1 MTNLKKFV
9 AGYSSFEV
17 ICLFV
22 GVLGSVSAA
31 AIALDSFFTGW
42 VLGLSVVATLAC
54 VLLCGSRDVEPL
66 RDQRRTLKEVV
77 MSIGVGVV
85 AVFFRFGSYTFLQG
99 GQDQGLYVN
108 MASTLHKWGSV
119 RFPDSFRASL
129 DQTAQQMY
137 DQTRLASI
145 SIVDS
150 LHSTATIE
158 FYPLHPAL
166 MAICRFVFGGYGHQS
181 LFLMSLLGI
190 WAAWHLAIEIDGRK
204 SVAVLFSLFMA
215 INPAMTFFAKFPV
228 SETIAL
234 TYVLI
239 GMIFF
244 LRYLRLDDSRAR
256 GFSLLIS
263 LLSFNCLFYVRWQ
276 FFLYIPFFLVLVVA
290 NFLHQSDFKN
300 QQRLLKFVGLVFGLF
315 AISMFYYMKK
325 QPELYIPVKD
335 SILGMLPSVS
345 GTSIL
350 VGALICL
357 VLLTLVATKIGT
369 ERKRSFVETV
379 ERFVPLLL
387 PAVLLLS
394 IPSIISLYQG
404 VSMAPWGYRV
414 PSDVDNW
421 VIRYHYIYRLALFT
435 SPWLLV
441 VTVCT
446 CFFWPL
452 RNRNT
457 TGLIL
462 FVSICLAGVQLRP
475 YVPYLYY
482 YGRYLIVDA
491 LPAILLLGV
500 ISLVDLWSRRRVVAT
515 VCGALTVCYFLI
527 FSTVLVGKR
536 EGENS
541 KFYEQ
546 IAAEVSTRDVL
557 VVSSTSQQ
565 VVVPLRTIFE
575 IPILAIPPSE
585 TGITADALLSKFTE
599 VAESQNGKL
608 FYLVVAGS
616 GPPGVTPIRTFEFD
630 DAFFTNTDHFR
641 GDGLAYPGSRSRLVL
656 PFRWWHARVSW
667 ELYDMTQIE
676 TRKKL

>member
-1 MTNLKKFV
+1 
-9 AGYSSFEV
+9 
-17 ICLFV
+17 
-22 GVLGSVSAA
+22 
-31 AIALDSFFTGW
+31 
-42 VLGLSVVATLAC
+42 
-54 VLLCGSRDVEPL
+54 
-66 RDQRRTLKEVV
+66 
-77 MSIGVGVV
+77 
-85 AVFFRFGSYTFLQG
+85 
-99 GQDQGLYVN
+99 
-108 MASTLHKWGSV
+108 
-119 RFPDSFRASL
+119 
-129 DQTAQQMY
+129 
-137 DQTRLASI
+137 
-145 SIVDS
+145 
-150 LHSTATIE
+150 
-158 FYPLHPAL
+158 
-166 MAICRFVFGGYGHQS
+166 
-181 LFLMSLLGI
+181 
-190 WAAWHLAIEIDGRK
+190 
-204 SVAVLFSLFMA
+204 
-215 INPAMTFFAKFPV
+215 
-228 SETIAL
+228 
-234 TYVLI
+234 
-239 GMIFF
+239 
-244 LRYLRLDDSRAR
+244 
-256 GFSLLIS
+256 
-263 LLSFNCLFYVRWQ
+263 
-276 FFLYIPFFLVLVVA
+276 
-290 NFLHQSDFKN
+290 
-300 QQRLLKFVGLVFGLF
+300 
-315 AISMFYYMKK
+315 MKK

-335 SILGMLPSVS
+335 SILEMLPSVS

-379 ERFVPLLL
+379 ERFVPLFL

-446 CFFWPL
+446 CFFRPL

-557 VVSSTSQQ
+557 VVSSTSQR
-565 VVVPLRTIFE
+565 VIVPLRTIFE

-641 GDGLAYPGSRSRLVL
+641 GDGLEYLSSRSRLVL

-667 ELYDMTQIE
+667 ELYDMSQIE
-676 TRKKL
+676 TLKKL